1 MKKIIAAFLLVSTFL
16 SLVSCNL
23 INGDRFDIAETKKIT
38 LGKEVDSVSLTIGGE
53 EVTFD
58 YSADF
63 YEIFDKVSFG
73 FDKDGRKY
81 SYIAEMRL
89 DDESLSYVNMNVYC
103 IDNGTY
109 YESRSKKDGEAAF
122 ASIDEYFY
130 SKYSEEDKT
139 HESKSYGRYIYMDDM
154 AIGGIEYGTNGNTTY
169 STGLYPLMPNTSSEM
184 GKLYIRS
191 CRVRNLVT
199 FTAFFDKFENGEG
212 TKDLNELVD
221 REYKL
226 YKNYIVFKQ
235 TATVLNLP
243 IRLEQDPDISYALLS
258 NSDYSITQEAYYN
271 LKTGEFD
278 LVKMYGKSVLTTYG
292 EYMLREFEI
301 DMSIYLHSDA
311 EAEGTKKLNKFIDH
325 VKTVCEKDDDE

>member
-16 SLVSCNL
+16 SLASCNL

-63 YEIFDKVSFG
+63 YEIFDKVSLG

-89 DDESLSYVNMNVYC
+89 EDESLYYVNMNAYY
-103 IDNGTY
+103 IDDGTY

-130 SKYSEEDKT
+130 SRYSEADKI
-139 HESKSYGRYIYMDDM
+139 HERKTFGRYVYMDDM
-154 AIGGIEYGTNGNTTY
+154 AIGGMEYGTNGNTTY

-184 GKLYIRS
+184 GKLYNRS
-191 CRVRNLVT
+191 CRVRNLVAY
-199 FTAFFDKFENGEG
+199 TAFFDKFENGEG

-243 IRLEQDPDISYALLS
+243 IHPGQDPDISYALLG

-271 LKTGEFD
+271 LGTGEFD

-292 EYMLREFEI
+292 EYLLKEFEI

-311 EAEGTKKLNKFIDH
+311 EAEGTKKLNKFIDN
-325 VKTVCEKDDDE
+325 VKTVCEKDGDE